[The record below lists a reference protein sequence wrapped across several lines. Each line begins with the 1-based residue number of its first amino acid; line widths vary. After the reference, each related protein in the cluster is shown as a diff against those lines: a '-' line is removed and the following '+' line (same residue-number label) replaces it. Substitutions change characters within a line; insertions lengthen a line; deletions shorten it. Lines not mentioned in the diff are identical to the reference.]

1 METNKKETAKD
12 KEKSLKV
19 PVETKKKIEE
29 LSKITQRKQVVV
41 VNIAIDEY
49 YKGVMQGKYK

>member
-1 METNKKETAKD
+1 MEKKK

-19 PVETKKKIEE
+19 PVETKEKIEK

-41 VNIAIDEY
+41 VSIAIEEY
-49 YKGVMQGKYK
+49 FKGVMEGKYK